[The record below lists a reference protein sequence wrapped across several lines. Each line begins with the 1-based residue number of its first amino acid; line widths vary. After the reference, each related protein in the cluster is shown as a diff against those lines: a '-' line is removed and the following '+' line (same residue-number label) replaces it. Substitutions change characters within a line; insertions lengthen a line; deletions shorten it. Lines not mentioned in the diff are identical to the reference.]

1 MSNAADAHGHPNE
14 LPHELEKATLE
25 GRNKVLGFWLFLG
38 GETVLFGTLFAI
50 YLALRAQVLDEF
62 APGVEL
68 FASLISL
75 PIVATATL
83 ILLTSSLTSVLAIQ
97 AMHAHNVKKM
107 INWLIV
113 TVVLGFLFLGLEIY
127 EFWHYVHEQHGFT
140 TSAFSSAFYALVGF
154 HGAHVLFGVFWIS
167 LLIAQVYKKGLTV
180 VTAPKIYV
188 AGLYWHFIDV
198 VWVFIFTVVYLMGII
213 I

>member
-1 MSNAADAHGHPNE
+1 MSAAEAHLDHKD
-14 LPHELEKATLE
+14 LPAEPEKATLE

-38 GETVLFGTLFAI
+38 GETVLFGILFAT
-50 YLALRAQVLDEF
+50 YLTLRSQVLDVN
-62 APGVEL
+62 PGVVL
-68 FASLISL
+68 FKDLISL
-75 PIVATATL
+75 PLIGLATF

-113 TVVLGFLFLGLEIY
+113 TVLLAIGFVGIEIY
-127 EFWHYVHEQHGFT
+127 EFTHYVHNEHGFT

-154 HGAHVLFGVFWIS
+154 HGAHVVFGIIWIS
-167 LLIAQVYKKGLTV
+167 LLIYQVYKKGLTV
-180 VTAPKIYV
+180 VTAPKIYL

-198 VWVFIFTVVYLMGII
+198 VWVFIFTIVYLMGVIV
-213 I
+213 